1 MCDLTVARRNPVP
14 VAVSLVLACILSGIT
29 LAQAPVVLAQ
39 GPGESPGLAPVA
51 SPQIAPQSVITWK
64 SSVSGLWNNPDNWF
78 GGVVPG
84 PGDHAVISPTAA
96 SELTVT
102 VPAIFP
108 GPGLAVGSLECTRRI
123 AVAPGATFTITSAS
137 LISGSRSGLTL
148 GGTPDGPAG
157 LNAPGG
163 LTVGGVSQ
171 VSYGTFTGVVT
182 NTGRMAV
189 DGIVFLYG
197 TLNNAGYLDHKS
209 GVLNLWSG
217 PGITATLNNLAL
229 AVYDSK
235 GDTILYIGSA
245 FCGLECPQAVNNWG
259 TIRKSGGGGT
269 SSLQMAGGSSVFN
282 DTGGVVEAITG
293 TLYIGAP
300 GLRDGTTFNA
310 SAGAV
315 VLLAGPG
322 DADYAGTI
330 SGSGLGE
337 VRLQGALFLFHDAS
351 LNFSPGLLHWS
362 AHISGTV
369 TNVGSL
375 TYLGGALVGTL
386 NNEGVII
393 HEGTNWLSPGA
404 NYGVTMT
411 LNNLVTGLY
420 DFQGDGQINGRC
432 YTVCAPRSVNNWG
445 VLRKSSG
452 TGVSGIMEFP
462 AFQNDGAIQALT
474 GTLRV
479 DRGFVSTGAITV
491 ASGAELQVDGVLTLQ
506 GGSLAGS
513 GTVIGHLANSGVVSP
528 GGSPGLLTILG
539 NYNQSPTGTLRMEIG
554 GLTPVTQFDQLATG
568 YATLNGA
575 LEITFTNGF
584 VPNWG
589 DVFPILGYV
598 SGRAGNFETVSSP
611 LVSAT
616 VAYGSEWVYLMAG
629 QVADLA
635 VTVTD
640 DRTATLPGLSGIYT
654 ATLHNNGPVDVS
666 GAVYTVTSPAGWN
679 TVLVAASL
687 GFAAA
692 DSELQPAFWLTDTV
706 NLAAGE
712 TMTLNWAGF
721 YGLGVSGTH
730 TMTVELAPPPDI
742 YDPKLTNNTA
752 IDVDVALR
760 QVFLPLVMKGF

>member
-102 VPAIFP
+102 VPYNP
-108 GPGLAVGSLECTRRI
+108 SGTTVGSLECTRRLE
-123 AVAPGATFTITSAS
+123 VASSAQFTVTSAS
-137 LISGSRSGLTL
+137 LISGTTSATGLTL
-148 GGTPDGPAG
+148 KGA
-157 LNAPGG
+157 LIAPGG
-163 LTVGGVSQ
+163 LTVGGFSQ
-171 VSYGTFTGVVT
+171 VNSGGSIAGVVT
-182 NTGRMAV
+182 NTGRMSV
-189 DGIVFLYG
+189 DGNVAIQG

-209 GVLNLWSG
+209 GVLNLWGS
-217 PGITATLNNLAL
+217 PGITATLNNLAS
-229 AVYDSK
+229 AIYDSK
-235 GDTILYIGSA
+235 ADTEIRIGSSS
-245 FCGLECPQAVNNWG
+245 CGLVCPQAVNNWG
-259 TIRKSGGGGT
+259 TIRKSGGVGI
-269 SSLQMAGGSSVFN
+269 SSLRMVGGSSVFN
-282 DTGGVVEAITG
+282 DTGGVVEALTG

-300 GLRDGTTFNA
+300 GLRTGTTFNA
-310 SAGAV
+310 SAGAL

-322 DADYAGTI
+322 DADYTGTI

-362 AHISGTV
+362 ANISGTV
-369 TNVGSL
+369 SNIGSL
-375 TYLGGALVGTL
+375 TYIAGALIGTL
-386 NNEGVII
+386 NNAGVIV

-404 NYGVTMT
+404 NHGVTMT

-432 YTVCAPRSVNNWG
+432 YTICAPRAINNWG

-462 AFQNDGAIQALT
+462 AFQNDGAIQALA

-491 ASGAELQVDGVLTLQ
+491 ASGADLQVDGVLTLQ

-528 GGSPGLLTILG
+528 GGSPGLLTING
-539 NYNQSPTGTLRMEIG
+539 SYNQSPTGTLRIEIG
-554 GLTPVTQFDQLATG
+554 GLTPGAQFDQLATG
-568 YATLNGA
+568 FATLDGS
-575 LEITFTNGF
+575 LEITLTNGF
-584 VPNWG
+584 TPNWG
-589 DVFPILGYV
+589 DVFPILGYTA
-598 SGRAGNFETVSSP
+598 RAGTFVTFSAP
-611 LVSAT
+611 FVSAT

-640 DRTATLPGLSGIYT
+640 DRTATLPGLSGVYT
-654 ATLHNNGPVDVS
+654 ATLRNNGPLDVF
-666 GAVYTVTSPAGWN
+666 GAVYTVTLPVGWD
-679 TVLVAASL
+679 AA
-687 GFAAA
+687 
-692 DSELQPAFWLTDTV
+692 
-706 NLAAGE
+706 LAAGAYSQLRPTFSYTWTE
-712 TMTLNWAGF
+712 NLLATQTITLTWWGM
-721 YGLGVSGTH
+721 YGLGVNGTH
-730 TMTVELAPPPDI
+730 TMTIDLGPPPGI
-742 YDPKLTNNTA
+742 YDPDLANNTA
-752 IDVDVALR
+752 TDVDGALR

>member
-102 VPAIFP
+102 VPYNP
-108 GPGLAVGSLECTRRI
+108 SGTTVGSLECTRRLE
-123 AVAPGATFTITSAS
+123 VASSAQFTVTSAS
-137 LISGSRSGLTL
+137 LISGTTSATGLTL
-148 GGTPDGPAG
+148 KGA
-157 LNAPGG
+157 LIAPGG
-163 LTVGGVSQ
+163 LTVGGFSQ
-171 VSYGTFTGVVT
+171 VNSGGSIAGVVT
-182 NTGRMAV
+182 NTGRMSV
-189 DGIVFLYG
+189 DGNVAIQG

-209 GVLNLWSG
+209 GVLNLWGS
-217 PGITATLNNLAL
+217 PGITATLNNLAS
-229 AVYDSK
+229 AIYDSK
-235 GDTILYIGSA
+235 ADTEIRIGSSS
-245 FCGLECPQAVNNWG
+245 CGLVCPQAVNNWG
-259 TIRKSGGGGT
+259 TIRKSGGVGI
-269 SSLQMAGGSSVFN
+269 SSLRMVGGSSVFN
-282 DTGGVVEAITG
+282 DTGGVVEALTG

-300 GLRDGTTFNA
+300 GLRTGTTFNA
-310 SAGAV
+310 SAGAL

-322 DADYAGTI
+322 DADYTGTI

-654 ATLHNNGPVDVS
+654 ATLHNDGPVDVS

-730 TMTVELAPPPDI
+730 TMTVELAPPPGI
-742 YDPKLTNNTA
+742 YDPNLANNAA